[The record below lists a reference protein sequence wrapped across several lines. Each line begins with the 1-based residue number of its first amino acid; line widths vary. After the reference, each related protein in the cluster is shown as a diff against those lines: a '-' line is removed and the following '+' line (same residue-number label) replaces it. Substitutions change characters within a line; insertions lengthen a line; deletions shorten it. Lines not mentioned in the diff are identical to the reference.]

1 MSNGIWST
9 DLGFLESLDDSVG
22 RENDVNGTMK
32 ELVDSVKW
40 PGDLEPPRVPKGWSM
55 PTAKNKL
62 KIGFPSEASFK
73 QFVNEIEKFLEYRVL
88 AEFVESESSY
98 DELVARLAD
107 KFGSSCIDLIQNS
120 VAHGGISLPSRFGS
134 PSEKVQSNYT
144 RVVVGEWLFVV
155 LILTQSY
162 TASDILSLR
171 PSTDLEDLAFQ
182 KGSPIAVDVS
192 DAILHLSENGK
203 LKELED
209 RLFTPSSECSTLQ
222 IAEDKDSL
230 QIQSF

>member
-1 MSNGIWST
+1 MKVLFLAMSNGIWST
-9 DLGFLESLDDSVG
+9 DLGFLESLGDSVG
-22 RENDVNGTMK
+22 RENDVNGKGSPTMK

-73 QFVNEIEKFLEYRVL
+73 QFVNVELPNNHSEKKPTGYCFCVFEEIEKFLEYRVL

-134 PSEKVQSNYT
+134 PSV
-144 RVVVGEWLFVV
+144 LFSL
-155 LILTQSY
+155 LI
-162 TASDILSLR
+162 
-171 PSTDLEDLAFQ
+171 AFQ